1 MHILYLIVYQDGLKF
16 KHGLGELITFKNK
29 FLSSHQMC
37 SDDMSCPNSMK
48 CDDKRGLCVTKRCK
62 CTSESCNN
70 DCYPGQCDS
79 GTCSITNTVPC
90 AGNLNQRSNLTNGKN

>member
-1 MHILYLIVYQDGLKF
+1 
-16 KHGLGELITFKNK
+16 
-29 FLSSHQMC
+29 MC

-48 CDDKRGLCVTKRCK
+48 CDEKRGLCVTKKCK

-90 AGNLNQRSNLTNGKN
+90 AGNLNHGSDLMNGKN